1 MKHFCIIANEEKDP
15 GGRIAKQIAS
25 SFAEKGCR
33 AYVISP
39 IIPGTEYGEV
49 KLEEGTD
56 CAVILGGDGTF
67 LRAAK
72 VLLPYGIPVM
82 GINLGHLGFLT
93 AAEYQDAEKAVEK
106 LVSGEYVIENRSLLT
121 TSFEGSPCG
130 TLALNDVVIAR
141 SGFSRLI
148 RLRLSVNGQ
157 EVENYQGDGVIL
169 ATPSGSTGYSLSA
182 GGPVVSPVART
193 LVITPICP
201 HMLHA
206 CPLIVSEDDVIT
218 VEVCRSS
225 RSMDKG
231 AQVTVDGDEV
241 LALAV
246 GETVTI
252 EKAPGVVPVVMLKDI
267 SFWERVRGK
276 L

>member
-1 MKHFCIIANEEKDP
+1 MKHFCIIANKEKDP
-15 GGRIAKQIAS
+15 GGRIAKELAAA
-25 SFAEKGCR
+25 FAEKGCR

-39 IIPGTEYGEV
+39 LVPGTDYGEV

-72 VLLPYGIPVM
+72 VLLPFGIPVM

-93 AAEYQDAEKAVEK
+93 AAEYQDAGKAVEK
-106 LVSGEYVIENRSLLT
+106 LVAGEYAIENRILLET
-121 TSFEGSPCG
+121 VSKGEACK

-169 ATPSGSTGYSLSA
+169 ATPTGSTGYSLSA
-182 GGPVVSPVART
+182 GGPVVSPAART

-201 HMLHA
+201 HMLSA
-206 CPLIVSEDDVIT
+206 RPLIVSEDDVIS
-218 VEVCRSS
+218 VEVCKSS
-225 RSMDKG
+225 RSMDQE

-241 LALAV
+241 LALSV
-246 GETVTI
+246 GEAVTI
-252 EKAPGVVPVVMLKDI
+252 RKVPGVVPVVMLKDI

>member
-1 MKHFCIIANEEKDP
+1 M
-15 GGRIAKQIAS
+15 
-25 SFAEKGCR
+25 
-33 AYVISP
+33 
-39 IIPGTEYGEV
+39 
-49 KLEEGTD
+49 
-56 CAVILGGDGTF
+56 
-67 LRAAK
+67 
-72 VLLPYGIPVM
+72 
-82 GINLGHLGFLT
+82 
-93 AAEYQDAEKAVEK
+93 
-106 LVSGEYVIENRSLLT
+106 IENRSLLT
-121 TSFEGSPCG
+121 TSFEGNPCG

-206 CPLIVSEDDVIT
+206 RPLIVSEDDVIT

-225 RSMDKG
+225 RSMDKE